1 MRNAGETAIDFVESV
16 ADCTPAVYVGRR
28 FVAPGNFGEWHAFA
42 KDFTCGF
49 PRLFPG
55 KVGRVVCWVDVGQPT
70 PSLAGGAHFTF
81 MTTSVRSSE
90 RGALCEN
97 QSTSFRTRS
106 AISAAEIS

>member
-1 MRNAGETAIDFVESV
+1 MEAAIKFVKGVSYG
-16 ADCTPAVYVGRR
+16 AAAIRIGWR
-28 FVAPGNFGEWHAFA
+28 FKAARDFGERYLFA
-42 KDFTCGF
+42 ENFTRGF
-49 PRLFPG
+49 TNLLPG
-55 KVGRVVCWVDVGQPT
+55 KMRCVVCGVDVGQPA

>member
-1 MRNAGETAIDFVESV
+1 MAA
-16 ADCTPAVYVGRR
+16 C
-28 FVAPGNFGEWHAFA
+28 NFGERHVFA
-42 KDFTCGF
+42 EDFAGGF
-49 PRLFPG
+49 SHLFPG
-55 KVGRVVCWVDVGQPT
+55 KLRSVGCGIDVGQPA

-90 RGALCEN
+90 SGALWEN

>member
-1 MRNAGETAIDFVESV
+1 MRNTTEAAIDFDEGIRDG
-16 ADCTPAVYVGRR
+16 APAVDIGRR
-28 FVAPGNFGEWHAFA
+28 FMAPGNLRERHV
-42 KDFTCGF
+42 FTEDF
-49 PRLFPG
+49 PRGPVRLPPG
-55 KVGRVVCWVDVGQPT
+55 KMRSVGCGIDVGQPA

-97 QSTSFRTRS
+97 QSTSLRTRS